1 MPLPK
6 QILFYALLLLLT
18 LAALEGMARAAY
30 YLAYGEWYSTPPPP
44 TISPAVAVEPD
55 PGDDAAALRRG
66 NLGRIIIHP
75 YYGFTAP
82 LSTDDLNVM
91 PPPQIRDDRV
101 VIGVLGGSVAD
112 EVTPHFRRAVEQYFA
127 DNALAKEP
135 VIHDL
140 AIGAMRQ
147 PQQLA
152 VASHLLAMGGSFDI
166 LVNLDG
172 FNAVV
177 SSEMNFQAG
186 VFPFFPQRWADLN
199 RWTVAEV
206 ALVGEIRLLRQ
217 EVAALRQ
224 AGQSSPLRSS
234 AAYGLLN
241 RYRTQRLADRI
252 FQLNYELTTAE
263 SGYSPEGHGPWGNFR
278 DTAAVHQEAARVW
291 YRSSAVLGR
300 VAATAGADY
309 YHFLQPNQ
317 YLPDTK
323 PLSTEELAFY
333 ATPNLVLNTSYARA
347 YPLLAEFG
355 VELQQR
361 GINYF
366 DLTRIFRDH
375 PETLYRDDC
384 CHLNDRGNEL
394 LAAAMVQRM
403 APALLRR
410 GQGAGTSTGIAAAPA
425 DSILAVAA
433 PLPAL
438 LRMPTPAPTVPLRQ
452 AAAAAGSEF
461 QVYRRQPANV
471 LEYAKANCGPEHIA
485 ARFFLHIT
493 PASPADLPERRRE
506 YGFANRDFSFQPDG
520 GVAYEGQCRINRP
533 LPDYPIARIRT
544 GQYNAAGEIWAVELS
559 FEQ

>member
-1 MPLPK
+1 MGNGIVPPPPP
-6 QILFYALLLLLT
+6 
-18 LAALEGMARAAY
+18 
-30 YLAYGEWYSTPPPP
+30 PPPP
-44 TISPAVAVEPD
+44 TISSAADAGPNPG
-55 PGDDAAALRRG
+55 GDDRENQTLGRG

-82 LSTDDLNVM
+82 LSTDDLNAM

-101 VIGVLGGSVAD
+101 VIGVLGASVAD
-112 EVTPHFRRAVEQYFA
+112 EVIPYFRQAVAQYFA
-127 DNALAKEP
+127 DNNLAKEP
-135 VIHDL
+135 IVHDL
-140 AIGAMRQ
+140 ALGAMRQ

-152 VASHLLAMGGSFDI
+152 IASHLLAMGGSFDLI
-166 LVNLDG
+166 VNLDG
-172 FNAVV
+172 FNEVV

-199 RWTVAEV
+199 RWTAAEV
-206 ALVGEIRLLRQ
+206 ALVGEIRVLRK

-241 RYRTQRLADRI
+241 RYRTQRLETRI

-263 SGYSPEGHGPWGNFR
+263 SGYSPEGHGPWGNFSN
-278 DTAAVHQEAARVW
+278 TAAVHQEAARVW
-291 YRSSAVLGR
+291 YRSSAVLAR

-323 PLSTEELAFY
+323 PLSTAELAFY

-355 VELQQR
+355 AELQQR

-366 DLTRIFRDH
+366 DLTRIYRDH

-403 APALLRR
+403 APALRRR
-410 GQGAGTSTGIAAAPA
+410 GQGTSIAAAPA

-438 LRMPTPAPTVPLRQ
+438 LLTPTPAPTVPLRQ

-471 LEYAKANCGPEHIA
+471 LEYAKDPCGPEHTA

-493 PASPADLPERRRE
+493 PASAADLPERLRE

-533 LPDYPIARIRT
+533 LPDYPIAHIRT

-559 FEQ
+559 FPE